1 MRPCSSSR
9 LRSLQDS
16 SQERR
21 EQVAS
26 DSGRERDNGAEPPPN
41 LRSSVVGPVD
51 CQQEWGG
58 AINGVSA
65 RPPLELGW
73 GQLAR
78 GRDIGVACGVVE
90 CGHNIR
96 ALVEGEDEIVT
107 PGDK

>member
-1 MRPCSSSR
+1 MGQSP
-9 LRSLQDS
+9 LRTS
-16 SQERR
+16 
-21 EQVAS
+21 
-26 DSGRERDNGAEPPPN
+26 
-41 LRSSVVGPVD
+41 GPVLLAPLIASKG
-51 CQQEWGG
+51 WGG
-58 AINGVSA
+58 AINGASA